1 MTIKS
6 IELVDI
12 MKRRRINIAYLK
24 EIERKGD
31 KGKELTNSYKLYYI
45 GNNNARNGVRIVVDK
60 DLKEKIV
67 GVKRVVIDLGSV

>member
-1 MTIKS
+1 
-6 IELVDI
+6 

-31 KGKELTNSYKLYYI
+31 KGKELTNSYKLYYT

-67 GVKRVVIDLGSV
+67 GVTRVVIDLGSV